1 MTQRV
6 AILGSNSIHP
16 FLGHMFGQTS
26 NDTGLLSFAARF
38 SLNQA
43 PQSCFQN
50 VRRVEAEFRTK
61 MAEIIS
67 EPGDI
72 NDRIRALWRF
82 WMAPDAAAFHNDL
95 GAEFS
100 VIFYVESDQQEAIS
114 ATGMSGIWGML
125 DGTWFPVV
133 QGRHP
138 MLLQRGIPK
147 SFPGVFQLT
156 RTSPIFVACAAPE
169 TLKDVT
175 DKNIR
180 RLLGSSYGG

>member
-6 AILGSNSIHP
+6 AILGSQSTHP
-16 FLGHMFGQTS
+16 FLGHMFGQVS

-38 SLNQA
+38 NLEQA
-43 PQSCFQN
+43 PESCFEN
-50 VRRVEAEFRTK
+50 VRRVEADFRSK
-61 MAEIIS
+61 MTEIIAGS
-67 EPGDI
+67 GDI

-82 WMAPDAAAFHNDL
+82 WMAPDTAVFQNDL
-95 GAEFS
+95 GADFS
-100 VIFYVESDQQEAIS
+100 VIFYVESGRKEAIS
-114 ATGMSGIWGML
+114 ATGMSGIWGLL
-125 DGTWFPVV
+125 DGVWFPVV

-138 MLLQRGIPK
+138 MLLQSGVPE

-169 TLKDVT
+169 TLTDAS

-180 RLLGSSYGG
+180 RLLGSSYGE